1 MPSIR
6 RGSGRSAS
14 RSEPLAVRL
23 RRGRRGKGFQR
34 TRTQRRDSMRTLRG
48 LVLGAGIAYL
58 FDPQNGK
65 GRRAK
70 LVDRCGRL
78 LRRLGRLTARK
89 TRFAKGQLQ
98 GLAAPLQQDD
108 TARATDDGTVLQRIR
123 SEALR
128 DVGVS
133 TTEVD
138 VTVADG
144 VVSLRGEVA
153 TASLVD
159 DLVDR
164 VRLVPGVRD
173 VDAMVRV
180 GAGAEEHP

>member
-1 MPSIR
+1 
-6 RGSGRSAS
+6 
-14 RSEPLAVRL
+14 
-23 RRGRRGKGFQR
+23 
-34 TRTQRRDSMRTLRG
+34 MRTLRG

-70 LVDRCGRL
+70 LVDRGGRL
-78 LRRLGRLTARK
+78 VRRLGRLTARK
-89 TRFAKGQLQ
+89 TRYAKGQLQ

-108 TARATDDGTVLQRIR
+108 APRATDDGTVLQRIR

-153 TASLVD
+153 SASLVD

-173 VDAMVRV
+173 VDAMIRV
-180 GAGAEEHP
+180 GAGAEERPEPPPFT

>member
-1 MPSIR
+1 
-6 RGSGRSAS
+6 
-14 RSEPLAVRL
+14 
-23 RRGRRGKGFQR
+23 
-34 TRTQRRDSMRTLRG
+34 MRTLRG
-48 LVLGAGIAYL
+48 LVLGAAMAYL
-58 FDPQNGK
+58 FDPQNGR

-70 LVDRCGRL
+70 LVDRSGRFV
-78 LRRLGRLTARK
+78 RRLGRFTAR
-89 TRFAKGQLQ
+89 RSRYAKGQLQ

-108 TARATDDGTVLQRIR
+108 EPRAIDDGTVLQRIR

-133 TTEVD
+133 TTDVD

-144 VVSLRGEVA
+144 VASLRGEVA
-153 TASLVD
+153 SASLVD

-173 VDAMVRV
+173 VDAMIRV
-180 GAGAEEHP
+180 GAGAEEHPEPPSFT

>member
-1 MPSIR
+1 
-6 RGSGRSAS
+6 
-14 RSEPLAVRL
+14 
-23 RRGRRGKGFQR
+23 
-34 TRTQRRDSMRTLRG
+34 MRTLRG

-70 LVDRCGRL
+70 LVDRTGRL
-78 LRRLGRLTARK
+78 VGRLGRLAARRS
-89 TRFAKGQLQ
+89 RFAKGQLH
-98 GLAAPLQQDD
+98 GLVAPLHQDD
-108 TARATDDGTVLQRIR
+108 ASRATDDGTVLQRIR

-128 DVGVS
+128 DVGLS
-133 TTEVD
+133 TSEVD

-144 VVSLRGEVA
+144 VATLRGEVGS
-153 TASLVD
+153 ASLVD

-173 VDAMVRV
+173 VDAMIRV
-180 GAGAEEHP
+180 GSGSVEPQEPPPLT

>member
-1 MPSIR
+1 
-6 RGSGRSAS
+6 
-14 RSEPLAVRL
+14 
-23 RRGRRGKGFQR
+23 
-34 TRTQRRDSMRTLRG
+34 
-48 LVLGAGIAYL
+48 
-58 FDPQNGK
+58 
-65 GRRAK
+65 
-70 LVDRCGRL
+70 
-78 LRRLGRLTARK
+78 
-89 TRFAKGQLQ
+89 
-98 GLAAPLQQDD
+98 
-108 TARATDDGTVLQRIR
+108 VLQRIR

-153 TASLVD
+153 SATLVD

-173 VDAMVRV
+173 VDAMIRV
-180 GAGAEEHP
+180 GAGAQERPEPPPFT

>member
-1 MPSIR
+1 
-6 RGSGRSAS
+6 
-14 RSEPLAVRL
+14 
-23 RRGRRGKGFQR
+23 
-34 TRTQRRDSMRTLRG
+34 MRVLRG
-48 LVLGAGIAYL
+48 IVLGAGIAYL
-58 FDPQNGK
+58 FDPQSGR

-70 LVDRCGRL
+70 LIDRMGRV
-78 LRRLGRLTARK
+78 LREVTRLAGRK
-89 TRFAKGQLQ
+89 TRFTAGQLH
-98 GLAAPLQQDD
+98 GLVAPLHQDD
-108 TARATDDGTVLQRIR
+108 APRATDDGTVLQRIR

-153 TASLVD
+153 SASLVD

-173 VDAMVRV
+173 VDAMIRV
-180 GAGAEEHP
+180 GAGAEEHPEPPPFT

>member
-1 MPSIR
+1 
-6 RGSGRSAS
+6 
-14 RSEPLAVRL
+14 
-23 RRGRRGKGFQR
+23 
-34 TRTQRRDSMRTLRG
+34 MRTLRG
-48 LVLGAGIAYL
+48 LVLGAGIGYL

-65 GRRAK
+65 ARRTT
-70 LVDRCGRL
+70 LVDRTGRL

-89 TRFAKGQLQ
+89 TRYARGHLR
-98 GLAAPLQQDD
+98 GVAAPLRQDD
-108 TARATDDGTVLQRIR
+108 AHRTTDDGTVLQRIR

-138 VTVADG
+138 VTVA
-144 VVSLRGEVA
+144 EVPSA
-153 TASLVD
+153 TLVD

-173 VDAMVRV
+173 VDAMIRV
-180 GAGAEEHP
+180 GAGAQERPEPPPFT

>member
-1 MPSIR
+1 
-6 RGSGRSAS
+6 
-14 RSEPLAVRL
+14 
-23 RRGRRGKGFQR
+23 
-34 TRTQRRDSMRTLRG
+34 MRTLRG

-70 LVDRCGRL
+70 LVDRTGRL

-89 TRFAKGQLQ
+89 TRYAKGHLR
-98 GLAAPLQQDD
+98 GVAAPLRQDD
-108 TARATDDGTVLQRIR
+108 AHRTTDDGTVLQRIR

-144 VVSLRGEVA
+144 IVSCAARWPVQRSSTTSWIA
-153 TASLVD
+153 CDSFPAFVTST
-159 DLVDR
+159 R
-164 VRLVPGVRD
+164 
-173 VDAMVRV
+173 
-180 GAGAEEHP
+180 

>member
-1 MPSIR
+1 
-6 RGSGRSAS
+6 
-14 RSEPLAVRL
+14 
-23 RRGRRGKGFQR
+23 
-34 TRTQRRDSMRTLRG
+34 MRTLRG

-65 GRRAK
+65 ARRTT
-70 LVDRCGRL
+70 LVDRTGRL

-89 TRFAKGQLQ
+89 TRYAKGHLR
-98 GLAAPLQQDD
+98 GVAAPLRQDD
-108 TARATDDGTVLQRIR
+108 APRATDDGTVLQRIR

-144 VVSLRGEVA
+144 IVSLRGEVA
-153 TASLVD
+153 SATLVD

-173 VDAMVRV
+173 VDAMIRV
-180 GAGAEEHP
+180 GAGEQERPEPPPFT